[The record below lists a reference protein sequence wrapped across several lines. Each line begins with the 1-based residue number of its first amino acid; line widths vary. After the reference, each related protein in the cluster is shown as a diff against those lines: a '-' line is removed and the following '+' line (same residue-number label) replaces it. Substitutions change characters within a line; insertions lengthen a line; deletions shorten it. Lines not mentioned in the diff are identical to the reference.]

1 VNDEKDRVRLHAWPS
16 VPERA
21 TRGQDSGG
29 VPEENVHLSPGSRRI
44 WTDRMLEALARGNE
58 GKKWHTLNDKVWS
71 PRTLSAAVKTVTA
84 RKGAA
89 GVDGQTT
96 KAFLKR
102 EETEVATITRLLS
115 EGRYEPRPVRRRW
128 IKKPGSKELRPLGI
142 PTVRDRVVQSALLY
156 VIEPIFE
163 IGFAEHSYGFRPGRN
178 ACQGVERVER
188 LLEAGHTWV
197 VDADIK
203 GYFDNIPQEKLLAR
217 VREKIADGR
226 ILALLEKFLRQGV
239 MDTANGWEPTETGT
253 PQGAVMSPLL
263 ANIYLDPL
271 DHQMAGRRRE
281 MIRYADD
288 FVILCRTQAE
298 AQEALAEVQ
307 EWMTAAGLT
316 LHPEKT
322 RIVDASLKGGF
333 DFLGWH
339 FERGRRWPREKSQ
352 QRFKEAIRQQT
363 GRSDGRSLKE
373 IIQSVNRLVRG
384 WGNYFR
390 GGARFVPLRLDQWM
404 RMRLRSILRRREKG
418 EGPSHGWDHLRY
430 PNRYFIKAGL
440 TFLVS
445 VTHSNLPAP
454 QRT

>member
-1 VNDEKDRVRLHAWPS
+1 MNDEKARVRLHEWPS

-29 VPEENVHLSPGSRRI
+29 EHGENVRLSPGSRQT

-89 GVDGQTT
+89 GMDGQTT
-96 KAFLKR
+96 EAFAKR
-102 EETEVATITRLLS
+102 EAEEVETITRLLR
-115 EGRYEPRPVRRRW
+115 EGRYEPRPVKRRW
-128 IKKPGSKELRPLGI
+128 IEKPGSKDLRPLGI
-142 PTVRDRVVQSALLY
+142 PTVRDRIVQSALLY
-156 VIEPIFE
+156 VMEPIFE

-178 ACQGVERVER
+178 AHQAVERIER

-203 GYFDNIPQEKLLAR
+203 GYFDNIPQEKLMAL

-226 ILALLEKFLRQGV
+226 LLALLEKFLRQGV
-239 MDTANGWEPTETGT
+239 MDTASGWQATETGT
-253 PQGAVMSPLL
+253 PQGAVISPLL

-271 DHQMAGRRRE
+271 DHQMAGRGRE

-288 FVILCRTQAE
+288 FVILCRTEAE
-298 AQEALAEVQ
+298 AHQALAEVQ
-307 EWMTAAGLT
+307 AWMAAAGLT

-322 RIVDASLKGGF
+322 RIVDATLRGGF

-339 FERGRRWPREKSQ
+339 FERGYRWPREKSQ
-352 QRFKEAIRQQT
+352 QRYKEAIRKQT
-363 GRSDGRSLKE
+363 RRKDGRCLKE
-373 IIQSVNRLVRG
+373 IIRSVNAIVRG

-390 GGARFVPLRLDQWM
+390 GGVRNVPVDLDQWLRM
-404 RMRLRSILRRREKG
+404 RMRSILRRRAG
-418 EGPSHGWDHLRY
+418 REGRGRGLDHHRY
-430 PNRYFIKAGL
+430 PNKYFIQEGL

-445 VTHSNLPAP
+445 VTHPDPSAP
-454 QRT
+454 RKT